1 MGGMNGDMA
10 AAVMEINSC
19 VVRDFGV
26 FGKRSNRAGISRVL
40 ITLSPSLSGK
50 NTPSRQGF
58 AEEIA

>member
-1 MGGMNGDMA
+1 LGGMNGDMA

-40 ITLSPSLSGK
+40 DYPQPHHFQGK
-50 NTPSRQGF
+50 TRRRVR
-58 AEEIA
+58 ALLRR

>member
-1 MGGMNGDMA
+1 MNGDMA

-40 ITLSPSLSGK
+40 DYPQPPSLSGK